1 MTKRFSD
8 FFGTGENKTLKIH
21 ALIIVAVCVIFGVV
35 NFVSNA
41 PVVGGVVIGAGVLAA
56 LFVFV
61 LGKKMKTLTLS
72 TIITQVQLLIIIAA
86 SATKGELHVMF
97 PLMLASMAMGGVY
110 LNPKSLYI
118 HWGIMDVVA
127 VAGIF
132 LRDMVYSDVET
143 SIIIKGIAGINIG
156 AFLILYFVKLT
167 NKQIQSVKAAEE
179 ETERLLEQVRTQVD
193 ESNVMADNQRQVVS
207 KIAGISA
214 AVNKYSGDMKEI
226 AAAISA
232 SSEQQQAEIA
242 RITEEIKLV
251 TRENQNSINEA
262 EKASE
267 SAGMSKTL
275 LGESQAEMRN
285 MIDAMR
291 EIETTSAKIQGIV
304 KAIEDIAFQTNILA
318 LNASV
323 EAARAG
329 DMGKGFAVVAD
340 EVRNLA
346 NKSAEAV
353 QNTTELIDEA
363 LVAVNRGK
371 EIADGVANKMNEV
384 ITTANKSAEYANN
397 ITGLTKQQAVS
408 INTVKSYIDNI
419 SQVISH
425 NTDTATESMR
435 VAQAVA
441 SDAGKMDEIVSEY
454 R

>member
-1 MTKRFSD
+1 M
-8 FFGTGENKTLKIH
+8 NKNFDASAYINGKILKIH
-21 ALIIVAVCVIFGVV
+21 TIMVIAVCAVFGIMSFI
-35 NFVSNA
+35 NGSA
-41 PVVGGVVIGAGVLAA
+41 IIGGITIGAGVLTAA
-56 LFVFV
+56 FVYFFS
-61 LGKKMKTLTLS
+61 KKISIVTLA
-72 TIITQVQLLIIIAA
+72 TILTQIQLILIIALSSI
-86 SATKGELHVMF
+86 KQELYTMY

-110 LNPKSLYI
+110 LTHKNLFI
-118 HWGIMDVVA
+118 HWGIMDA
-127 VAGIF
+127 VSIAGIF
-132 LRDMVYSDVET
+132 LKDIFYGATET
-143 SIIIKGIAGINIG
+143 GIIIKGIAGINIG
-156 AFLILYFVKLT
+156 AFLICYLVNFAI
-167 NKQIQSVKAAEE
+167 KQLISVQEAEK

-214 AVNKYSGDMKEI
+214 TVNKYSGDMKEI

-267 SAGMSKTL
+267 SAGKSKAL

-353 QNTTELIDEA
+353 QNTTELIDES

-419 SQVISH
+419 SQVITL

>member
-1 MTKRFSD
+1 AGVLTSVFVYFFS
-8 FFGTGENKTLKIH
+8 KKISIITLATILTQIQLI
-21 ALIIVAVCVIFGVV
+21 LIIV
-35 NFVSNA
+35 
-41 PVVGGVVIGAGVLAA
+41 
-56 LFVFV
+56 
-61 LGKKMKTLTLS
+61 LS
-72 TIITQVQLLIIIAA
+72 SIKQ
-86 SATKGELHVMF
+86 ELYTMY

-110 LNPKSLYI
+110 LTPKNLFI
-118 HWGIMDVVA
+118 HWGIMDA
-127 VAGIF
+127 VSIAGIF
-132 LRDMVYSDVET
+132 LKDIFYGATET
-143 SIIIKGIAGINIG
+143 GIIIKGLAGRIIG
-156 AFLILYFVKLT
+156 AFLICYLVNFAI
-167 NKQIQSVKAAEE
+167 KQLISVQEAEK

-214 AVNKYSGDMKEI
+214 TVNKYSGDMKEI

-232 SSEQQQAEIA
+232 SSEQQQAEIT

-353 QNTTELIDEA
+353 QNTTELIDES